1 MASIPVNSK
10 IQLDLQS
17 IIDGISNLETRDL
30 ESFAKAVNQ
39 ILAHRKAPAL
49 SERETELLLKIN
61 QGLPSDWQERYF
73 ELIEKSE
80 KEVLSRQE
88 IHEYQELAS
97 KAESIDALRLQSLI
111 ELAQLRNI
119 SPEELLD
126 QLNINLSLNG

>member
-1 MASIPVNSK
+1 MASIPLNSK

-49 SERETELLLKIN
+49 SERETKLLLNIN
-61 QGLPSDWQERYF
+61 QGLPSDLQEKYL

-80 KEVLSRQE
+80 KETLSEQE
-88 IHEYQELAS
+88 ILKYQELAS
-97 KAESIDALRLQSLI
+97 KAETIDVLRLQSLV

-119 SPEELLD
+119 SLEELLD
-126 QLNINLSLNG
+126 QLNINLSLTG